1 MSTNALPPLSLYIH
15 LPWCIRKCPYCD
27 FNSHA
32 LSGDIPEQDYIRRLL
47 SDLDDDI
54 DAVQSRPLHS
64 IFIGGGT
71 PSLFSADAL
80 DALFKGIDQRWPI
93 SASTEITLEANPGT
107 FEQARFSDYRHIGI
121 NRLSIGIQSFNA
133 QFLESLGRIH
143 DGNESLRATEI
154 ARAAGFDNLNL
165 DLMFGLPGQS
175 PEQAIADLDTA
186 IGLAPSH
193 LSWYQLTLEPNTVFH
208 RYPPVLPDDDNLW
221 EMHQAGLA
229 RLASGGY
236 QRYEV
241 SAFSQPNRQ
250 CQHNLNYWGFGDY
263 IGIGAG
269 AHGKLSW
276 PSGEIL
282 RTRKTRQPLHYLDT
296 QRIPCVERRNI
307 PLAERPLEFMLNAMR
322 LVEGSDRA
330 TYERH
335 TALPFKELSATF
347 EQLAQQGLIQQTGTR
362 FQPTEKGLQFHN
374 DILLAFMS

>member
-1 MSTNALPPLSLYIH
+1 MSTDALPPLSLYIH

-186 IGLAPSH
+186 IDLAPSH

-208 RYPPVLPDDDNLW
+208 RYPPVLPDDDSLW
-221 EMHQAGLA
+221 EMHQSGLA

-236 QRYEV
+236 QRYEI
-241 SAFSQPNRQ
+241 SAFSQPDRQ

-276 PSGEIL
+276 PNGEIL
-282 RTRKTRQPLHYLDT
+282 RTRKTRQPLHYLDI
-296 QRIPCVERRNI
+296 QRIPCVERRDI
-307 PLAERPLEFMLNAMR
+307 PIAERPLEFMLNAMR
-322 LVEGSDRA
+322 LVEGSDSA
-330 TYERH
+330 LYERH
-335 TALPFKELSATF
+335 TKLPFSELSATLK
-347 EQLAQQGLIQQTGTR
+347 QLSQQGLVQQTGTR